1 VTGVRDGCFTAIC
14 CRMAPSCRRTGEWE
28 GNMTR
33 IRVSWGLVL
42 VLSLAVLARGQDEEK
57 IQKLFQ
63 GAIEKMG
70 GQTYLDVKDMVS
82 DGNYFFFDRDGN
94 SSGLI
99 KYNDYTKLPD
109 RSRFELGNSKK
120 SKDVQVFNLEKGE
133 GWILEGQKETRSA
146 TPDEMKDFKNAVKH
160 SLDTIFRY
168 RYKDP
173 ENKSFYLG
181 PGEGSDVTFE
191 IVKLL
196 DPENDEVTIYF
207 DRLSQL
213 PGKLEY
219 RSVDK
224 RGVQLRN
231 VVEFSQWHVIQGVNT
246 PLRVDSYVNG
256 RRYSQQFVIKI
267 TYNSSLPD
275 DVFSKPV
282 PPK

>member
-1 VTGVRDGCFTAIC
+1 
-14 CRMAPSCRRTGEWE
+14 M
-28 GNMTR
+28 
-33 IRVSWGLVL
+33 LVL
-42 VLSLAVLARGQDEEK
+42 GVTVPTRGQDEEK

-70 GQTYLDVKDMVS
+70 GQAYLDVRDMVS
-82 DGNYFFFDRDGN
+82 DGNYFYFDRDGN

-99 KYNDYTKLPD
+99 KFIDNTKLPD
-109 RSRFELGNSKK
+109 KSRFELGNSKK
-120 SKDVQVFNLEKGE
+120 SKDIQVFNLEKGE
-133 GWILEGQKETRSA
+133 GWILEGQKETREA

-160 SLDTIFRY
+160 SPDTIFRY

-173 ENKSFYLG
+173 ENKLFYLG
-181 PGEGSDVTFE
+181 PGEGSEVTFE

-213 PGKLEY
+213 PAKLEY
-219 RSVDK
+219 RSMDK
-224 RGVQLRN
+224 RGVQLRS
-231 VVEFSQWHVIQGVNT
+231 VIEYSQWHVIQGVNT
-246 PLRVDSYVNG
+246 PLRIDTNVNG
-256 RRYSQQFVIKI
+256 RRSSQQFIVRI
-267 TYNSSLPD
+267 TYNNNLGD

>member
-1 VTGVRDGCFTAIC
+1 MERRV
-14 CRMAPSCRRTGEWE
+14 CRNRRRTAEWM
-28 GNMTR
+28 GKMTR
-33 IRVSWGLVL
+33 TRVTWGLIL
-42 VLSLAVLARGQDEEK
+42 VLGAAVMAWGQDEEK
-57 IQKLFQ
+57 IQKLFK

-99 KYNDYTKLPD
+99 KFVDYTKLPD
-109 RSRFELGNSKK
+109 KSRFELGNSKK

-133 GWILEGQKETRSA
+133 GWILEGQKDTRAA
-146 TPDEMKDFKNAVKH
+146 TPDEMKGFKEAVKH

-173 ENKSFYLG
+173 ENKLFYLG
-181 PGEGSDVTFE
+181 PGEGSDFTFE
-191 IVKLL
+191 VVKLL

-224 RGVQLRN
+224 RGVQLHF
-231 VVEFSQWHVIQGVNT
+231 VDEFSQWHAIQGVNT
-246 PLRVDSYVNG
+246 PLRIDTSVNG
-256 RRYSQQFVIKI
+256 RRAAQQFIVKI
-267 TYNSSLPD
+267 TYNNNLTD
-275 DVFSKPV
+275 DVFTKPI

>member
-1 VTGVRDGCFTAIC
+1 LNPAGVGSR
-14 CRMAPSCRRTGEWE
+14 RRTVDWVMK
-28 GNMTR
+28 MTR
-33 IRVSWGLVL
+33 TRMGWIPVL
-42 VLSLAVLARGQDEEK
+42 VLGVTVLARGQDEEK

-70 GQTYLDVKDMVS
+70 GESFLAVRDMVS
-82 DGNYFFFDRDGN
+82 DGNYFFFDREGN

-99 KYNDYTKLPD
+99 KFIDNTKLPD
-109 RSRFELGNSKK
+109 KSRFELGNSKK
-120 SKDVQVFNLEKGE
+120 SKDIQVFNLEKGE
-133 GWILEGQKETRSA
+133 GWILEGQKETREA

-173 ENKSFYLG
+173 QNKLFYLG
-181 PGEGSDVTFE
+181 AGEGSDVTFE
-191 IVKLL
+191 MVKLL

-224 RGVQLRN
+224 RGVQLRT
-231 VVEFSQWHVIQGVNT
+231 VVEFSQWNVIQGVNT
-246 PLRVDSYVNG
+246 PLRTDTNVNG
-256 RRYSQQFVIKI
+256 RRSSQQFVVKI
-267 TYNSSLPD
+267 TYNNSLAD
-275 DVFSKPV
+275 DIFSKPV

>member
-1 VTGVRDGCFTAIC
+1 LAFALG
-14 CRMAPSCRRTGEWE
+14 
-28 GNMTR
+28 MT
-33 IRVSWGLVL
+33 S
-42 VLSLAVLARGQDEEK
+42 LARGQDEEK

-63 GAIEKMG
+63 DSIEKMG
-70 GQTYLDVKDMVS
+70 GETFLNVTDMVS

-99 KYNDYTKLPD
+99 KFNDYTKLPGK
-109 RSRFELGNSKK
+109 SRLELGNSKK
-120 SKDVQVFNLEKGE
+120 SRDVQVFNLEKGE
-133 GWILEGQKETRSA
+133 GWILEGQKDTRDA
-146 TPDEMKDFKNAVKH
+146 TPDEMKEFKNSVKH
-160 SLDTIFRY
+160 NIDTIFRY

-173 ENKSFYLG
+173 QNKLFYLG
-181 PGEGSDVTFE
+181 PGDGSDVKFE

-219 RSVDK
+219 RSVDR

-246 PLRVDSYVNG
+246 PLRVDTYVNG
-256 RRYSQQFVIKI
+256 RRSSQQFTVKI
-267 TYNSSLPD
+267 TYNNNLSD

>member
-1 VTGVRDGCFTAIC
+1 MI
-14 CRMAPSCRRTGEWE
+14 RTRAG
-28 GNMTR
+28 
-33 IRVSWGLVL
+33 WGLIL
-42 VLSLAVLARGQDEEK
+42 ALSVTILARGQDEEK

-63 GAIEKMG
+63 GAVDKMG
-70 GQTYLDVKDMVS
+70 GETFLNVTDMVS

-99 KYNDYTKLPD
+99 KFNDYTKLPD
-109 RSRFELGNSKK
+109 KSRFELGNSKK
-120 SKDVQVFNLEKGE
+120 SRDVQVFNLAQGE
-133 GWILEGQKETRSA
+133 GWILEGQKETRAA

-160 SLDTIFRY
+160 SLDTIFHFRF
-168 RYKDP
+168 KDP
-173 ENKSFYLG
+173 ANKLFYLG

-196 DPENDEVTIYF
+196 DPENDEITIYF
-207 DRLSQL
+207 DRLAQL

-219 RSVDK
+219 HSMDK

-256 RRYSQQFVIKI
+256 RRYSQQFVVKI
-267 TYNSSLPD
+267 TYNNNLSD
-275 DVFSKPV
+275 DFFSKPV
-282 PPK
+282 QPK

>member
-1 VTGVRDGCFTAIC
+1 MVK
-14 CRMAPSCRRTGEWE
+14 
-28 GNMTR
+28 MTR
-33 IRVSWGLVL
+33 TRVGWGLIL
-42 VLSLAVLARGQDEEK
+42 VLGVTLLARGQDEEK
-57 IQKLFQ
+57 IQKLYE

-70 GQTYLDVKDMVS
+70 GESFLNVKDMVS

>member
-1 VTGVRDGCFTAIC
+1 MG
-14 CRMAPSCRRTGEWE
+14 
-28 GNMTR
+28 R
-33 IRVSWGLVL
+33 IQVIWGLVW
-42 VLSLAVLARGQDEEK
+42 VLGVTVLARGQDEEK

-70 GQTYLDVKDMVS
+70 GETFLAVRDMVS
-82 DGNYFFFDRDGN
+82 DGNYFFFDREGN

-99 KYNDYTKLPD
+99 KFNDYTKLPD

-120 SKDVQVFNLEKGE
+120 SKDIQVFNLEKGE
-133 GWILEGQKETRSA
+133 GWILEGQKETREA
-146 TPDEMKDFKNAVKH
+146 TPDEMKDFKSAVNH

-173 ENKSFYLG
+173 ENRLFYLG
-181 PGEGSDVTFE
+181 PGEGSEVTFD

-196 DPENDEVTIYF
+196 DPENDEVTVYF

-219 RSVDK
+219 RSMDK
-224 RGVQLRN
+224 RGVQLRT
-231 VVEFSQWHVIQGVNT
+231 VVEYSQWHVIQGVNT

-256 RRYSQQFVIKI
+256 RRSSQQFIVKI
-267 TYNSSLPD
+267 AYNNSLSD